1 VFLLNI
7 IENPPDTDVTE
18 ILPDTMINLILA
30 FNFQFDNFTSNA
42 VLEAMDNERTSSVKI
57 FTEKIL
63 LLVNREEDPIYLL
76 KHTPPPAN
84 SVLKILVDL
93 YSSPETAA
101 LFYTNDNKVLI
112 DILVRQL
119 SDLSANDQIRKWY
132 LELCRRILRNTNYP
146 EHKHRSQDIIKIFTR
161 IFCEETECSA
171 GDQQIVREISNEFPQ
186 IFKS

>member
-1 VFLLNI
+1 M
-7 IENPPDTDVTE
+7 
-18 ILPDTMINLILA
+18 ILGKKLTKHNHSV
-30 FNFQFDNFTSNA
+30 DNCT
-42 VLEAMDNERTSSVKI
+42 LKTVKS

-63 LLVNREEDPIYLL
+63 MLVNREEDPVHLL

-93 YSSPETAA
+93 YSFRETAA
-101 LFYTNDNKVLI
+101 LFYSNDNKVLI

-119 SDLSANDQIRKWY
+119 SDLSANEPIRRWY
-132 LELCRRILRNTNYP
+132 LELCRRILRNTNYS
-146 EHKHRSQDIIKIFTR
+146 EHQHRRQDLMKIFTR